1 MTIKK
6 FFIIL
11 CSMLILG
18 NTTVFAYNITEK
30 EIQDYRSGKH
40 YAPKQK
46 EIEVNNGIITFYS
59 RKNSNLLGYDIVPQL
74 SIFLEEEEKGL
85 LKDGDILYF
94 EISKEGN
101 SYVESKNFH
110 IETKGLTTKEVLTE
124 RKQNQFAIAISRND
138 ENEKG
143 FIRIDFDANVKGI
156 SNNEKENLPVFSL
169 WLNTDSSKQ
178 NNLFSNEN
186 RENILLIDD
195 FLEVWSTEKST
206 EVIQQNRQTKLEI
219 QFPPMIFYVGEKNMK
234 WWDNVK
240 QMTQPVY
247 INSLGTVMLC
257 FDDFINIAKQL
268 EDIGVTIQKQNN
280 QYYMTAGRN
289 QYVID
294 IEKCCIQNEEKEV
307 IQNALEQK
315 DDVYYISLR
324 EFANLFGKGEDIYWH
339 RWDKTIHIK

>member
-219 QFPPMIFYVGEKNMK
+219 QFPPMIF
-234 WWDNVK
+234 WF
-240 QMTQPVY
+240 
-247 INSLGTVMLC
+247 C
-257 FDDFINIAKQL
+257 
-268 EDIGVTIQKQNN
+268 
-280 QYYMTAGRN
+280 
-289 QYVID
+289 
-294 IEKCCIQNEEKEV
+294 
-307 IQNALEQK
+307 
-315 DDVYYISLR
+315 
-324 EFANLFGKGEDIYWH
+324 
-339 RWDKTIHIK
+339 